1 MHRISSWEHFSLPKT
16 LSRFTTMVSTQA
28 NRNTFI
34 QSSIKLL
41 RKSGFDGLD
50 LDWEY
55 PAARG
60 SPLEDKQRFTTL
72 CKVRTKIYVPVFN
85 WCLTWTMK
93 WPSHDSMVQE
103 LLGAYVAEGTATGR
117 SRLLVTAAVS
127 AGKGT
132 IDAGYEIAE
141 MAKYTKMLLPTLSP
155 WLAVIMFWWT
165 WSHMHFIRYL
175 DFINVM
181 TYDFHGTWESV
192 TGHHSPLYKGSQDTG
207 DHAYLNTVSTEIHFS
222 AASSNA
228 NSLFLLSQ

>member
-1 MHRISSWEHFSLPKT
+1 M

-28 NRNTFI
+28 NRNAFV

-41 RKSGFDGLD
+41 RKYNFDGLD

-60 SPLEDKQRFTTL
+60 SPVEDKQRFTVL
-72 CKVRTKIYVPVFN
+72 CKVRSRITVPVFN

-93 WPSHDSMVQE
+93 WLSSWFYGVQE
-103 LLGAYVAEGTATGR
+103 LLQAYETEGTVTGQP
-117 SRLLVTAAVS
+117 RLMISAAVA

-141 MAKYTKMLLPTLSP
+141 MAKYGKILLSTLSP
-155 WLAVIMFWWT
+155 RLAVVMLRWT
-165 WSHMHFIRYL
+165 WSNMHFIRYV

-181 TYDFHGTWESV
+181 TYDFHGTSESV
-192 TGHHSPLYKGSQDTG
+192 TGHNSPLYKGSQDTG
-207 DHAYLNTVSTEIHFS
+207 DHVYLNTVSTGFHFV
-222 AASSNA
+222 
-228 NSLFLLSQ
+228 